1 MQLPLCQLQMQL
13 PLCQLPMQLPLC
25 QLLMHLQL
33 LVQLRHLLREIA
45 AATPPLCRFTCA
57 SLDLMLFHLPMP
69 LSLLFW
75 LLLSR

>member
-1 MQLPLCQLQMQL
+1 
-13 PLCQLPMQLPLC
+13 MQLPLC

-33 LVQLRHLLREIA
+33 LVQLWHLLLEIA
-45 AATPPLCRFTCA
+45 AATPPLCRFICT
-57 SLDLMLFHLPMP
+57 SLDLMSFHLLMP